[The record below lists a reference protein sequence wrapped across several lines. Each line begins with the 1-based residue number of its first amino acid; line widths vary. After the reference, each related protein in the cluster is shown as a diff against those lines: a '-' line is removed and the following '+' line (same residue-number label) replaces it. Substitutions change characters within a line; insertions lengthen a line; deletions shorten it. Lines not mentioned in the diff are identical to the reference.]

1 MSSTNINFSVD
12 EISQQNKAK
21 KLKEGVNHQGAQKKC
36 GSGVKQGCV
45 TNAKNEPEK
54 RAHTLDPFADSLLSP
69 ASRAIM
75 KKFSCPE
82 AAKQQEKKALG
93 VYKKELPTD
102 VEKMKK
108 TEKDREKSIGM
119 RQQLEGQ
126 LTENNLVKAEF
137 DLLEDD
143 AKVFKLIG
151 PVLVKQDLTEAR
163 QNVQKRL
170 EYITA
175 EIKRVEGMIGDFDKQ
190 IKEQTEGLTKSQA
203 TLKQQ
208 LAIHHAQSK

>member
-93 VYKKELPTD
+93 VYKKELPSRDEGVVRKRAERALLHGFDCRCCAKYYDTLELSPQSRKRRVDAVSRHRGVEQLPPTPPRYWDLQMPSTQEQHTLGWIQHTD
-102 VEKMKK
+102 SPLLKK
-108 TEKDREKSIGM
+108 QKIKDE
-119 RQQLEGQ
+119 
-126 LTENNLVKAEF
+126 
-137 DLLEDD
+137 
-143 AKVFKLIG
+143 
-151 PVLVKQDLTEAR
+151 
-163 QNVQKRL
+163 
-170 EYITA
+170 
-175 EIKRVEGMIGDFDKQ
+175 
-190 IKEQTEGLTKSQA
+190 
-203 TLKQQ
+203 
-208 LAIHHAQSK
+208 